1 MMARHD
7 TAALRLELETAV
19 LNAVENIGA
28 DGLVKAT
35 VVKPFLGRGVH
46 QATLYRWFDA
56 IMATGRPGQRAV
68 RKIEKAAER
77 RVARSVA
84 DPAAAAA
91 EVVAEARALMP
102 LAPKIEHVLG
112 SGKTVNVLERLQGL
126 VDDLDAL
133 IKYAKTDDGRVRN
146 ARLLGASIEGMR
158 RLLETAMKFHAILR
172 ETAAVDALQN
182 AILDTVAECDP
193 ALAERVLRKMDQVAS
208 AWGG

>member
-1 MMARHD
+1 MARPD

-19 LNAVENIGA
+19 LDAVEHIGA

-35 VVKPFLGRGVH
+35 VVKPFFGRGVH

-56 IMATGRPGQRAV
+56 IMATGRPGQRAM
-68 RKIEKAAER
+68 RKIEKAAIR
-77 RVARSVA
+77 RTARSAA

-91 EVVAEARALMP
+91 EVVAEAKALMP
-102 LAPKIEHVLG
+102 LAPKIEHILG
-112 SGKTVNVLERLQGL
+112 SGRTVNVLERLQSL
-126 VDDLDAL
+126 VEALDGL

-182 AILDTVAECDP
+182 ALISAVAECDP
-193 ALAERVLRKMDQVAS
+193 ALAERVLRKMDQVA
-208 AWGG
+208 ATWGG